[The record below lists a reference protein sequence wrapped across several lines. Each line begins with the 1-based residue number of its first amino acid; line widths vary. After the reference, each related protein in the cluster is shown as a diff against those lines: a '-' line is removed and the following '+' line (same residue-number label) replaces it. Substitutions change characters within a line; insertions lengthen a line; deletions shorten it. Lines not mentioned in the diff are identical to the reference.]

1 MGEKDMLPRDL
12 MLHLKSLL
20 WCLNKDRERYNIK
33 MILDCLHS
41 RHVPESIHRTP
52 LGQNLNY
59 LIEALSGH
67 GGLGSLQAALRRLSE
82 SQITMDCPLG
92 AVELGQYLV
101 SIKEVGN
108 LPMGTYGV
116 ISYLGRDFYGL
127 FFHEGNGLI
136 EKKILPEQV
145 KVIYG
150 TTI

>member
-1 MGEKDMLPRDL
+1 MGEKDMLLRDL

-41 RHVPESIHRTP
+41 LHVPESIHRTP

-59 LIEALSGH
+59 LIEELSSH
-67 GGLGSLQAALRRLSE
+67 GGLGSLPAVLRRLSE
-82 SQITMDCPLG
+82 SRITLDCPLG
-92 AVELGQYLV
+92 SVELGQYLV
-101 SIKEVGN
+101 SIQEVGK
-108 LPMGTYGV
+108 LPRGTYGV
-116 ISYLGRDFYGL
+116 ISYLGRDLYGL
-127 FFHEGNGLI
+127 FYHEGQGLI
-136 EKKILPEQV
+136 EKKVLPEQV

>member
-1 MGEKDMLPRDL
+1 MGERDMSLRDL

-33 MILDCLHS
+33 MILDCLYS
-41 RHVPESIHRTP
+41 LHVPESIHRTP

-59 LIEALSGH
+59 LIEELSGH
-67 GGLGSLQAALRRLSE
+67 GGLGSLPAVLRRLSE
-82 SQITMDCPLG
+82 SRITLDCPLG
-92 AVELGQYLV
+92 SVELGQYLV
-101 SIKEVGN
+101 SIQEVGK

-116 ISYLGRDFYGL
+116 ISYLGRDLYGL
-127 FFHEGNGLI
+127 FFHEGQGLI
-136 EKKILPEQV
+136 EKKVLPEQV